1 MALGEHG
8 VDLCRHVGVGA
19 QQIGRNAT
27 GVQGDAG
34 NLDDLDRLFRTVKS
48 EKGRIDVLFA
58 NAGIGAWA
66 EPLAAVTESSFDD
79 VFGVNVRGTLFA
91 VQKAV
96 PLMTDGGSI
105 ILNGSQAATKG
116 FPGTTVYSA
125 SKAAL
130 RAFARTWTAELK
142 DQKIRVNVV
151 QPGSIDTASLAP
163 LPPEV
168 RDSLRAA
175 IPLGRFGEAD
185 EIATAALFLAS
196 ADSSYVSGLL
206 HLYLAAAVASGVPS
220 LLSET
225 VRDLG

>member
-1 MALGEHG
+1 L
-8 VDLCRHVGVGA
+8 R
-19 QQIGRNAT
+19 
-27 GVQGDAG
+27 

-96 PLMTDGGSI
+96 PLMTDGGSV
-105 ILNGSQAATKG
+105 ILNGSQASAKG

-125 SKAAL
+125 SKAVL
-130 RAFARTWTAELK
+130 RSFARTWTAELK

-151 QPGSIDTASLAP
+151 QLGSIDTVSLAP
-163 LPPEV
+163 LPPEI

-175 IPLGRFGEAD
+175 IPLGRFGEAA
-185 EIATAALFLAS
+185 EIATAVLFLAS
-196 ADSSYVSGLL
+196 ADSRYVSGIELFVDGGT
-206 HLYLAAAVASGVPS
+206 AQV
-220 LLSET
+220 
-225 VRDLG
+225 